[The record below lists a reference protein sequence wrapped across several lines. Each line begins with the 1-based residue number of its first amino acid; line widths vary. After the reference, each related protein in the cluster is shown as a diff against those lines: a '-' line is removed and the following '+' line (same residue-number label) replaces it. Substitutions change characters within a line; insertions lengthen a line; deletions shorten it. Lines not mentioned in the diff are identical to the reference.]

1 MLYWDTSDQFEPTGK
16 QRGEQAHLRRPDMD
30 RQYLAPHK
38 VRVFNTLTDV
48 EQGLDPVKVV
58 EIVPHS
64 HCGFDNY
71 LIDGVP
77 YPGYVFGSDPLDACV
92 YLDRPLF
99 KKPA

>member
-1 MLYWDTSDQFEPTGK
+1 
-16 QRGEQAHLRRPDMD
+16 MD
-30 RQYLAPHK
+30 RKYLAPHK
-38 VRVFNTLTDV
+38 VHVFNTLTDV

-58 EIVPHS
+58 GIVPHS